1 PPRGDARRMNRA
13 ADHFFHPLVERL
25 APNLPLRLPALR
37 LHARSPAVRGS
48 MPRWQGCYTR
58 SISSGTEGTPQLLGV
73 ISIRRASAAR
83 LGQDNGVDFPGQQE
97 FSGDRWPTVP
107 HYQLLPA

>member
-58 SISSGTEGTPQLLGV
+58 SISSGTEGTPQHDLCT
-73 ISIRRASAAR
+73 RNHTRQR
-83 LGQDNGVDFPGQQE
+83 LRDLVADVEAHLHLNGP
-97 FSGDRWPTVP
+97 WPY
-107 HYQLLPA
+107 HLSELYY